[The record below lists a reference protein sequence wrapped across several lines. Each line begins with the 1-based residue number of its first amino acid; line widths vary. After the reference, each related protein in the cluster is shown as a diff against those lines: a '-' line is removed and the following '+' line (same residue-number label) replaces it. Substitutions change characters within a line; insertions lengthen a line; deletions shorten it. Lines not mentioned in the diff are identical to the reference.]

1 VAADSIPSG
10 GGGPAPTAATGVDAS
25 RRTPDALRLQI
36 LATEHWSL
44 LASRA
49 LAWNESC
56 AGTFLSI
63 LSGAVVALALVA
75 QASKFGNGFYVFAL
89 VILPIVLYVGIT
101 TLLRLEASNYHD
113 VQCVTGMNRIRGA
126 YLEMAPDLER
136 YFVMSPHDDA
146 RGVGVTMVMNPNSGF
161 VAHALASTSSV
172 IIVLDAVLGGAIG
185 YISGRQAGFGN
196 ALAGTTAAAGF
207 FVVLA
212 LLGLFARRSIATGR
226 ASLRPIFPSP
236 ELSSPDLSSPAS
248 HADTEDL

>member
-25 RRTPDALRLQI
+25 PRTPDALRLQI

-49 LAWNESC
+49 LAWNESFAR

-185 YISGRQAGFGN
+185 YISGRQAGFGT

-236 ELSSPDLSSPAS
+236 QMSP
-248 HADTEDL
+248 DTEDL